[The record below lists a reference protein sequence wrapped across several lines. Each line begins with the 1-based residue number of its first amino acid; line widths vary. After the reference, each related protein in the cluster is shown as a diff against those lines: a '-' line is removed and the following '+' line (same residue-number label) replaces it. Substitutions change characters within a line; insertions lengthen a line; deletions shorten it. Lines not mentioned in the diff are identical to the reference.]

1 MFATLIGTDIESK
14 AYLQIAEE
22 LLQIAEKQGFT
33 AGSDELRVTPDQAPI
48 SRWSLELRGPIDK
61 KADFLLAVTVPKVPS
76 ISPIPVM
83 KTVSGP
89 LFSVIVNSGFFGIW
103 QEGRDFKE
111 AKDIEDVKTEFLSFL
126 DGISKQKG

>member
-1 MFATLIGTDIESK
+1 MFATLTGTDTESR
-14 AYLQIAEE
+14 AYLQVAEE

-33 AGSDELRVTPDQAPI
+33 AGSEKLRVTPDQTSI
-48 SRWSLELRGPIDK
+48 SRWSLELRGPVQK
-61 KADFLLAVTVPKVPS
+61 EADFLLAVTAPKVPS

-111 AKDIEDVKTEFLSFL
+111 SKDIEKVKTEFLGFL
-126 DGISKQKG
+126 DRINKQKG